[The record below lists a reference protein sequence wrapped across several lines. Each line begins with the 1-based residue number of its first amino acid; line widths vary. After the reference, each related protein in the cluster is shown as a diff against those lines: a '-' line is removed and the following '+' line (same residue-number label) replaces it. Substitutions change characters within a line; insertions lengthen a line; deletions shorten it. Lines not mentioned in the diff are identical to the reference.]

1 MSARRE
7 RHNIGTVLDTSG
19 TTTTDQPTS
28 LPLDADVI
36 ERAARDLRRYLAPT
50 PLQASGAFTGK
61 AGCHVYFKIE
71 GIQPTRSFKVRGALH
86 KVLRLHPEERS
97 AGVITASA
105 GNHGQGVAY
114 AARVFDIP
122 ATVYVP
128 NGANQLKV
136 EAIKRL
142 GSKVVHHGRAYNDA
156 YLEAMRER
164 ASSGAT
170 FVHAFDDPD
179 VAAGQGTL
187 AVELLEDL
195 PEFDTILVPVGGGGL
210 IAGISLY
217 LKQRRPSVRVIG
229 VEPAGAD
236 GLARSLEAGRP
247 VSLDRVDTIA
257 DGLAA
262 SGPGALP
269 FAIARNHVDGV
280 IRVEEHQ
287 MVRAIRLLFEWEHLL
302 AEPAGAAATAA
313 LLYHYR
319 PSPKERVV
327 VLISGANVTDDV
339 MAGALTRHRT

>member
-1 MSARRE
+1 MS
-7 RHNIGTVLDTSG
+7 TSR

-28 LPLDADVI
+28 LPVDADVI
-36 ERAARDLRRYLAPT
+36 DGAARDLRRYLAPT
-50 PLQASGAFTGK
+50 PLQASGAFTDK
-61 AGCHVYFKIE
+61 AGCHVYIKVE

-142 GSKVVHHGRAYNDA
+142 GSKVVHHGRSYNDA
-156 YLEAMRER
+156 YLEAIR
-164 ASSGAT
+164 AQAASGAT

-179 VAAGQGTL
+179 VVAGQGTV
-187 AVELLEDL
+187 AVEVLEDL
-195 PEFDTILVPVGGGGL
+195 PEFDTALVPVGGGGL
-210 IAGISLY
+210 IAGVSLY
-217 LKQRRPSVRVIG
+217 LKSRRPGVRVIG
-229 VEPAGAD
+229 VEPTGAD
-236 GLARSLEAGRP
+236 GLARSLETGRQ
-247 VSLDRVDTIA
+247 VTLDRVDTIA

-262 SGPGALP
+262 SGPGRLTLE
-269 FAIARNHVDGV
+269 IARTHVDGV
-280 IRVEEHQ
+280 IRVEEEQ

-319 PSPKERVV
+319 PSPNERVV
-327 VLISGANVTDDV
+327 VLLSGANVTDDV
-339 MAGALTRHRT
+339 MVGALTRHRT